1 MIINEEFDINSYN
14 VLSDKW
20 CFWAH
25 LPQDTDWSLKS
36 YKLISTINTVEETI
50 AILDLFPETLVKS
63 CMLFIMK
70 EGINPIWED
79 PKNRNGG
86 CFSYKISN
94 KFVYEVWKRL
104 CYSLVGNNISNKD
117 NVVSSITGIT
127 ISPKKNFC
135 ILKIWLSNCNYQNP
149 DYITCDNKYIVSQGC
164 LFKKHVPEY

>member
-1 MIINEEFDINSYN
+1 MSIDDALKNFERLGFEGLSIREN
-14 VLSDKW
+14 V
-20 CFWAH
+20 
-25 LPQDTDWSLKS
+25 
-36 YKLISTINTVEETI
+36 
-50 AILDLFPETLVKS
+50 
-63 CMLFIMK
+63 
-70 EGINPIWED
+70 
-79 PKNRNGG
+79 
-86 CFSYKISN
+86 YKISN

-135 ILKIWLSNCNYQNP
+135 IIKIWLSNCNYQNP